1 MHLVGRGASQARSAQ
16 PSAGRHCFQAV
27 LHGWWRPGAPSWPTR
42 PAPGEFSRSGRWG
55 ALGAADT
62 VQHLVCCITTVIIVP
77 QRGSGVPPRLLPAAT
92 AAAAARRFSRLLLY
106 SVLQVV
112 HADAKDII
120 FDNASRKKMQDGI
133 NKVADAVQVT
143 LGPRGERFTRYG
155 AEQSLLLSWPS
166 FCLHCRVCCGRGCSR
181 AAACA
186 TCAQSSQSEQ
196 PWIHRRRAALLEG

>member
-1 MHLVGRGASQARSAQ
+1 MLHNRNNCATARLGRA
-16 PSAGRHCFQAV
+16 
-27 LHGWWRPGAPSWPTR
+27 
-42 PAPGEFSRSGRWG
+42 
-55 ALGAADT
+55 
-62 VQHLVCCITTVIIVP
+62 
-77 QRGSGVPPRLLPAAT
+77 PRLLSAAT

-112 HADAKDII
+112 RADAKDII

-155 AEQSLLLSWPS
+155 AEQPLLPSWPS
-166 FCLHCRVCCGRGCSR
+166 FCLQCRVCCRRGCSR
-181 AAACA
+181 AAACS

-196 PWIHRRRAALLEG
+196 PWIHRRWAVLLEGLARQHKHGGGWHSFGSPLCWLYICLAAELCDV